1 MNLLQKVCCQSID
14 VGQISCPPCPTC
26 MHQLQSTIDYAFKLC
41 GSIGLFFSFTE
52 VRFRAKRRH
61 VTYHVYIYCTGY
73 NIKCCTEYDLLNT
86 IYLIFKSSIRKC
98 TYIHIAV
105 TDYDE
110 STLIFANANMCARLQ
125 FVGVWLTVRYRNQKD
140 PRANPSAFL

>member
-73 NIKCCTEYDLLNT
+73 NIKCCTEYDLFNT
-86 IYLIFKSSIRKC
+86 TYLIFKSSIRKC
-98 TYIHIAV
+98 TISISRSPITMKV
-105 TDYDE
+105 LSFLLMLTCVPDY
-110 STLIFANANMCARLQ
+110 SLL
-125 FVGVWLTVRYRNQKD
+125 VYG
-140 PRANPSAFL
+140 